1 MAGAMAAQTTW
12 LVMLRDVSRTIRV
25 RGEKRVAACMV
36 VDMDSGDVLGIH
48 MDRSD
53 AEAVETALRNAV
65 REPANRQRPKSPD
78 RIVCSREIAPRVKEL
93 AAKLGA
99 AEVIVAPPI
108 PEGEEIFDS
117 FIGHMSGRKQ
127 PREFASPDEWRL
139 LFETA
144 LRYCE
149 AEPWMRWGD
158 AIDLEIEVE
167 VDRVKQ
173 RYAGVVIGQGGI
185 QRGLALYPGDAVPA
199 GVRDWEEGK
208 DVAMPP
214 GTLLLHLDP
223 PTEPPAEFVA
233 KADRYGWP
241 QDADFLPVIISI
253 GDAGPADL
261 GRQDVRRL
269 VLSTVAV
276 VELDRRGPVVA
287 ASMEPIAG
295 RLQFPDGSRGS
306 WSIRQRPGEQ
316 PEPGTLHIRLHQVG
330 FDLVPKGCPV
340 SMGSMPADVLPE
352 LRGRAKIHRP
362 APNPPPKRASSI
374 PIIAIHPHKAS
385 GDALASRIANDDPW
399 GVSLVEDG
407 RHALA
412 VLACAEGAHG
422 LMEVP
427 TDAAALVLFQGR
439 LRSAAGFHV
448 VFVADKEVTPT
459 EGTVYGMFEC
469 IMPVESPAKLGRK
482 PAPKPRRKR
491 R

>member
-1 MAGAMAAQTTW
+1 MAGAMAAETTW
-12 LVMLRDVSRTIRV
+12 LVMLRDVSKTIRV

-36 VDMDSGDVLGIH
+36 LDMDSGDMLGIH
-48 MDRSD
+48 MHSSD

-78 RIVCSREIAPRVKEL
+78 RIVCSPEISPRVKDL
-93 AAKLGA
+93 AAELGA

-139 LFETA
+139 LFETV

-158 AIDLEIEVE
+158 DIDLEIEVE
-167 VDRVKQ
+167 IDRVKQ
-173 RYAGVVIGQGGI
+173 RYAGVVIGQEGI
-185 QRGLALYPGDAVPA
+185 QRGLALYPGDELPA

-287 ASMEPIAG
+287 ASTEPIDG
-295 RLQFPDGSRGS
+295 RLQFPDGSRGR
-306 WSIRQRPGEQ
+306 WSIRQRLGEQ

-330 FDLVPKGCPV
+330 FDLVPSGSPV

-352 LRGRAKIHRP
+352 LRRRAKIH
-362 APNPPPKRASSI
+362 
-374 PIIAIHPHKAS
+374 
-385 GDALASRIANDDPW
+385 
-399 GVSLVEDG
+399 
-407 RHALA
+407 
-412 VLACAEGAHG
+412 
-422 LMEVP
+422 
-427 TDAAALVLFQGR
+427 GR
-439 LRSAAGFHV
+439 LRTRRRRRRLRFRSSPFIRTRHRG
-448 VFVADKEVTPT
+448 TRSRRGSPT
-459 EGTVYGMFEC
+459 T
-469 IMPVESPAKLGRK
+469 IRWESPWSRMDAARSRFS
-482 PAPKPRRKR
+482 PAPRARMACWRCRPTRPRSSSSRDGSGPPGDSTSCSLR
-491 R
+491 TRT

>member
-1 MAGAMAAQTTW
+1 MAGAMAVQTTW
-12 LVMLRDVSRTIRV
+12 LVMLRDVSNSIRV
-25 RGEKRVAACMV
+25 GGENRVAACMV
-36 VDMDSGDVLGIH
+36 LDMDSGDMLGIH

-65 REPANRQRPKSPD
+65 TEPANRQRPRSPD
-78 RIVCSREIAPRVKEL
+78 RIVCSQEISPRVKEL

-99 AEVIVAPPI
+99 AEVIEAPPI

-149 AEPWMRWGD
+149 AEPWIRWGD
-158 AIDLEIEVE
+158 NIDLEIEVK
-167 VDRVKQ
+167 VDRVRQ
-173 RYAGVVIGQGGI
+173 RYAGVVIGQEGI
-185 QRGLALYPGDAVPA
+185 QRGLALYPGDELPA

-208 DVAMPP
+208 DVAMAP

-223 PTEPPAEFVA
+223 PMEPPAEFVA
-233 KADRYGWP
+233 KAGRYGWP
-241 QDADFLPVIISI
+241 QDADFLPVMI
-253 GDAGPADL
+253 GIGEAGPADL

-276 VELDRRGPVVA
+276 IELDGHGPAVA
-287 ASMEPIAG
+287 ASTEPIAG
-295 RLQFPDGSRGS
+295 RVQFPDGSSGT
-306 WSIRQRPGEQ
+306 WSIRQRPPEQ
-316 PEPGTLHIRLHQVG
+316 PEPGTLHLRLHQVG
-330 FDLVPKGCPV
+330 FDLVPKGSPV
-340 SMGSMPADVLPE
+340 SMGSIPADVLPQ
-352 LRGRAKIHRP
+352 LRRRAKIHRP
-362 APNPPPKRASSI
+362 APNPPPKKATSI
-374 PIIAIHPHKAS
+374 PIIAIHPRKAS
-385 GDALASRIANDDPW
+385 GDALASRIASDDPF
-399 GVSLVEDG
+399 GVSLVEDAH
-407 RHALA
+407 RVLA

-448 VFVADKEVTPT
+448 VFVADEEMTPT

-482 PAPKPRRKR
+482 PAPKPGRNRQ
-491 R
+491 